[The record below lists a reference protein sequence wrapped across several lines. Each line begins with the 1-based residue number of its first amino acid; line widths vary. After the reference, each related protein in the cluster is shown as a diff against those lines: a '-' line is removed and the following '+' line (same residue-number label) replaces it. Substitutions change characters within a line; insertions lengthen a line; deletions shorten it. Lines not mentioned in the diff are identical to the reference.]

1 MSIHKMSDGVFEIR
15 WREGGRNK
23 SLWVHGSHEL
33 ARKVERKKLSA
44 RDENRHLDIKRE
56 VNFRM
61 SALVE
66 RYRTHYVSKKRSAS
80 REKSVLEGIRSE
92 LGRLFVRE
100 VDGAAVGRWYENLTA
115 VRELSPGTA
124 VRHFNVMHHMMEKAS
139 TIWSK
144 ETGIDRNPADQVEV
158 RRPDDQRDRYLS
170 EDELR
175 RLKQALDEKVYRK
188 GTKNINKTFY
198 RLRLIVL
205 IAVTTGMRAAEVFGL
220 RWSDVM
226 YSEGLIAVRAKL
238 KGGKMR
244 YVPMPFELAG
254 ELRAYGAAPN
264 DYKRVV
270 AINDNDRLFPPK
282 PGAESGRQRVEGSF
296 DDLLER
302 AKIENFRF
310 HDLRHTFASWYMMN
324 GGDLYELAKILGHS
338 NIKMTERY
346 AKLARQHIA
355 RTGSTAREIWK
366 LMEVKMPNKRTPVE
380 DVRVLFGWLKPYVS
394 GC

>member
-1 MSIHKMSDGVFEIR
+1 VSIHKMSEGVFEVR

-33 ARKVERKKLSA
+33 ARKIERKKMSV

-61 SALVE
+61 SELID
-66 RYRTHYVSKKRSAS
+66 RYWTHYGVKKRSAS
-80 REKSVLEGIRSE
+80 REKSVLDGIRAD

-100 VDGAAVGRWYENLTA
+100 VDGQAVGRWYDDLTA
-115 VRELSPGTA
+115 VRDLSPGTA

-139 TIWSK
+139 SIWSK

-158 RRPDDQRDRYLS
+158 KRPDDQRDRYLS

-175 RLKQALDEKVYRK
+175 RLKQALDNKTYCK
-188 GTKNINKTFY
+188 GTNKINKTFY

-205 IAVTTGMRAAEVFGL
+205 IAVTTGMRASEIFGL
-220 RWSDVM
+220 NWSDAM
-226 YSEGLIAVRAKL
+226 YCEGLLAVRAKL

-244 YVPMPFELAG
+244 YVPMLPEVAD
-254 ELRAYGAAPN
+254 ELRRFPAVIGE
-264 DYKRVV
+264 
-270 AINDNDRLFPPK
+270 DRIFPPK
-282 PGAESGRQRVEGSF
+282 AGAASGRQRVEGSF
-296 DDLLER
+296 EDLLER
-302 AKIENFRF
+302 AAIKDFRF
-310 HDLRHTFASWYMMN
+310 HDLRHTFASWFMMN

-346 AKLARQHIA
+346 AKLGRQHIA
-355 RTGSTAREIWK
+355 RTGSSAREIWK
-366 LMEVKMPNKRTPVE
+366 LMEMKLAEQANAV
-380 DVRVLFGWLKPYVS
+380 
-394 GC
+394 

>member
-1 MSIHKMSDGVFEIR
+1 MSIHKKSDGVFEVR

-23 SLWVHGSHEL
+23 SLRVHGAYEL
-33 ARKVERKKLSA
+33 AKKIERKKMSV
-44 RDENRHLDIKRE
+44 RDENRHLDVKRE

-61 SALVE
+61 SALID
-66 RYRTHYVSKKRSAS
+66 RYWTHYGIKKRSAS
-80 REKSVLEGIRSE
+80 REKSVLDGIRSE

-100 VDGAAVGRWYENLTA
+100 IDGDAWVAGTKTSRRFA
-115 VRELSPGTA
+115 SLSPGTA

-158 RRPDDQRDRYLS
+158 KRPDDQRDRYLS

-175 RLKQALDEKVYRK
+175 RLKRALDEKMYRK
-188 GTKNINKTFY
+188 GTHAFNKTFY

-205 IAVTTGMRAAEVFGL
+205 IALTTGMRVAEIFGL
-220 RWSDVM
+220 GWEDVM
-226 YSEGLIAVRAKL
+226 YNEGLLAVRAKL

-244 YVPMPFELAG
+244 YVPMPPELASEMRRFPVVIG
-254 ELRAYGAAPN
+254 E
-264 DYKRVV
+264 
-270 AINDNDRLFPPK
+270 DRIFPPK
-282 PGAESGRQRVEGSF
+282 PGATSGRQRVEGSF
-296 DDLLER
+296 EDLLER
-302 AKIENFRF
+302 AAIKDFRF

-346 AKLARQHIA
+346 AKLARKHIA

-366 LMEVKMPNKRTPVE
+366 LMEQENRGNANV
-380 DVRVLFGWLKPYVS
+380 G
-394 GC
+394 